1 LDHHLEILSDPAAVA
16 HRSAELFAARV
27 AASRQDPVTIA
38 LAGGTTPAAA
48 YKLLSSD
55 SYRHRVDWHRIQF
68 YFGDERAVPPDHPDS
83 NYRLANESLFAPL
96 AIPSAQV
103 HRMKAEMEELDD
115 AAQEYT
121 EELKPLVTDGAPQLD
136 LILLGVGADGHT
148 ASLFPGSPIL
158 QEHMRWVMP
167 VLNAP
172 KPPPRRLTLTLPVL
186 NAGRQ
191 VIFLVTGREKAAAVR
206 EALEGVGPPEQC
218 PAKLVRPGPDRL
230 WWVIDKA
237 AAAQLTRRD

>member
-1 LDHHLEILSDPAAVA
+1 V
-16 HRSAELFAARV
+16 
-27 AASRQDPVTIA
+27 
-38 LAGGTTPAAA
+38 
-48 YKLLSSD
+48 
-55 SYRHRVDWHRIQF
+55 
-68 YFGDERAVPPDHPDS
+68 
-83 NYRLANESLFAPL
+83 
-96 AIPSAQV
+96 
-103 HRMKAEMEELDD
+103 LDD

-121 EELKPLVTDGAPQLD
+121 EDLNPLVTDGVPQVD
-136 LILLGVGADGHT
+136 LILLGIGADGHT
-148 ASLFPGSPIL
+148 ASLFPGSPIMR
-158 QEHMRWVMP
+158 EHMRWVMP

-230 WWVIDKA
+230 WWLIDKA
-237 AAAQLTRRD
+237 AAAQLTRRA

>member
-1 LDHHLEILSDPAAVA
+1 LDHHLEILSDPVAVA

-121 EELKPLVTDGAPQLD
+121 EELKPLVTNGAPQLD

-172 KPPPRRLTLTLPVL
+172 KPPPRRLTLTVPVL

-191 VIFLVTGREKAAAVR
+191 VIFLVTGREKAAAVQ
-206 EALEGVGPPEQC
+206 EALEGVGLAEQC